1 MAKSLT
7 RIQKLERR
15 AAKILALSEVQ
26 KREERNEKVKQYIE
40 VKMNRGHNREDATR
54 MAKQLIDGQ

>member
-40 VKMNRGHNREDATR
+40 VKMHRGHSREDATR
-54 MAKQLIDGQ
+54 MAKELIDGQ